1 MTAIP
6 GNPPAAS
13 VVVPVYNSER
23 TLEPLIDSLLA
34 LDYPRECVEFI
45 VVDNGSTDG
54 TAAILARFADRIQRV
69 VEPKRGRSAARNRGI
84 AEARHDLVAFTD
96 ADCVLHPMWLRH
108 LLPPLLEPGVG
119 ISGGRIQAV
128 EPCNAIAKF
137 GEFVRDH
144 NLAIN
149 VYKPP
154 YVDTSNWAS
163 PKSVLVAMG
172 GFDEGLPRCEDVDL
186 AFRIFQ
192 SGYRIVYS
200 DDALVRHRNRSSWK
214 GLFKDGFEHG
224 FHSVP
229 VLTKHYAFLQGIG
242 YRRFHA
248 GRIKPLA
255 TDLGRLVRG
264 DTSAAVLC
272 PVVFE
277 SGKKFG
283 KIAGSIR
290 FRSLHL

>member
-1 MTAIP
+1 MAV
-6 GNPPAAS
+6 NPPAVS

-23 TLEPLIDSLLA
+23 TLEPLLESLLA
-34 LDYPRECVEFI
+34 LDYPKDRVEF
-45 VVDNGSTDG
+45 VLVNNGSTDG
-54 TAAILARFADRIQRV
+54 TRDKLARFGDRIRV
-69 VEPKRGRSAARNRGI
+69 VDEPRRGRSAARNRGI
-84 AEARHDLVAFTD
+84 SEARHDLIAFTD
-96 ADCVLHPMWLRH
+96 ADCVLDPQWLRQ
-108 LLPPLLEPGVG
+108 LLPPLLEANVG
-119 ISGGRIQAV
+119 ISGGRIAVV

-163 PKSVLVAMG
+163 PKNVLQAAG
-172 GFDEGLPRCEDVDL
+172 GFDERLPRCEDVDL

-192 SGYRIVYS
+192 SGYRIVYRAE
-200 DDALVRHRNRSSWK
+200 ALVRHRNRDSWK

-224 FHSVP
+224 YHSVP
-229 VLTKHYAFLQGIG
+229 VLTKHYRFLQGVG
-242 YRRFHA
+242 YRRFHT

-255 TDLGRLVRG
+255 ADFLRLARGNTGTD
-264 DTSAAVLC
+264 VLC

-277 SGKKFG
+277 SGKKLG
-283 KIAGSIR
+283 KIAGSVR
-290 FRSLHL
+290 FFSLHL